1 MVFVFGS
8 NEAGRHGKGAAEFV
22 RRFHGAIPG
31 RGEGAQGN
39 AYAIPTKDARL
50 RPRPLRRIWQAVEDF
65 LEYAAS
71 HPDETFQVTRVGCG
85 LAGYRDED
93 IWRCL
98 LLPGN
103 CLLPGAWLR
112 RLNPALMRVI
122 VAGGR
127 DYGGHKGEWQRL
139 RQDLDQLRD
148 KYTDHVI
155 EIVSGVAR
163 GADSLGERWAHER
176 GVPIARFPAK
186 WNRHDKAAGWPASCA
201 IGSWPGMAR
210 TSSLIGMGVRVERG
224 A

>member
-1 MVFVFGS
+1 M
-8 NEAGRHGKGAAEFV
+8 
-22 RRFHGAIPG
+22 
-31 RGEGAQGN
+31 
-39 AYAIPTKDARL
+39 
-50 RPRPLRRIWQAVEDF
+50 PLRRIWQAVEDF

-85 LAGYRDED
+85 FAGYRDED
-93 IWRCL
+93 IL
-98 LLPGN
+98 ALFTAAGELPGN

-112 RLNPALMRVI
+112 RLNPTLMRVI

-163 GADSLGERWAHER
+163 GADSL
-176 GVPIARFPAK
+176 VS
-186 WNRHDKAAGWPASCA
+186 AGRMSAVSRSRVSRRNGTATTRRPASCA
-201 IGSWPGMAR
+201 IGSWPDMAR